1 VVPNPIARLDGRT
14 RILLVLLLAITI
26 VALNS
31 LPSAGVAV
39 LIAVGLLALSRP
51 EPKGLSKRILA
62 MEGILLGLLVTLPWV
77 VPGTTLVQIGPLSA
91 SVEGLEQGGLLF
103 LRANAV
109 ALTVFALLGRMDVT
123 EVGAALAQL
132 RVPVLLIQTL
142 LFATRYVGVLSR
154 EAERGRDA
162 LRVRGFSPGTNVLTY
177 QATGWW
183 VGNLV
188 LGSLDRAER
197 ALDAMKCRGFDGTFP
212 SPNPTPSLPSL
223 DRAVLAAVAV
233 LALFASIRGPL
244 GLWV

>member
-1 VVPNPIARLDGRT
+1 MAPSPLARLDGRT

-31 LPSAGVAV
+31 LLAAGLAVVVAAGMLV
-39 LIAVGLLALSRP
+39 LSRP
-51 EPKGLSKRILA
+51 ERKGLAKRIVA

-77 VPGTTLVQIGPLSA
+77 VPGTIIVEVGPLSA
-91 SVEGLEQGGLLF
+91 SLEGLEQGALLF

-109 ALTVFALLGRMDVT
+109 ALMVFALLGRMDVT
-123 EVGAALAQL
+123 EVGAALARL

-162 LRVRGFSPGTNVLTY
+162 LRVRGFSPRTNVLTY

-212 SPNPTPSLPSL
+212 ASSPTSPLPSL
-223 DRAVLAAVAV
+223 DRAVLVGVAL
-233 LALFASIRGPL
+233 LALVVSVRGSL
-244 GLWV
+244 GLWA